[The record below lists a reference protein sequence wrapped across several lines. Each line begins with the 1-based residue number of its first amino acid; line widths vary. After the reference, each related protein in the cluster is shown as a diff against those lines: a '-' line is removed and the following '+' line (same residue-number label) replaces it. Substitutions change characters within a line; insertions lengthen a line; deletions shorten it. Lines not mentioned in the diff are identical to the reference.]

1 MFQIVN
7 EPEKQTLFDAEPKQQ
22 ETIQPNQIE
31 ADVEDEEEDEMDIQ
45 SLSNVENLID

>member
-31 ADVEDEEEDEMDIQ
+31 ADVEDEEDEMDIQ